1 MTTTKTKATTKKF
14 VKQPFVDSPLP
25 ILYSC
30 RMRLD
35 EEQRST
41 LKSAYAEAQ
50 RPHIP
55 ANLPTIGG
63 SSVSVSTEYGAVR
76 DLDYELGMSRTVV
89 YDLIN
94 SRDTISIVLILKL
107 QAVLKVE
114 IVSPETMQ
122 KAFDSYLN
130 YIFTQND

>member
-1 MTTTKTKATTKKF
+1 MTTQTKSTTKKF
-14 VKQPFVDSPLP
+14 VKKPFVDSPLP

-35 EEQRST
+35 EDQRAT
-41 LKSAYAEAQ
+41 LKSAYMSAQ
-50 RPHIP
+50 SVHTPTT
-55 ANLPTIGG
+55 LPTIGG
-63 SSVSVSTEYGAVR
+63 SAVSVSTQYGAVR

-89 YDLIN
+89 FDLIN
-94 SRDTISIVLILKL
+94 SRDTISILLILKL

-114 IVSPETMQ
+114 VITPETMQ
-122 KAFDSYLN
+122 KAFDGYLN